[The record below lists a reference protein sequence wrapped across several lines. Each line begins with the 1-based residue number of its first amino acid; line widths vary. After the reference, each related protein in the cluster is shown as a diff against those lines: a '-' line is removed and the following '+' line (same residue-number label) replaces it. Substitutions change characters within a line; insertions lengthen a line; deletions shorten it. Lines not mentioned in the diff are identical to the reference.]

1 MCRTQSHGQIVVAD
15 GGGTRESNGTSQRCY
30 RSGRFVLGK
39 SIRPLVVPVHVLSWG
54 KLGCL
59 SELDPG
65 LLEATG
71 MVQHQTITVVE
82 RCVVGEPRSQ
92 IGKNLDGLV
101 FPTTY
106 TRSNRKVLARHVVAG
121 QDLRGF
127 DKDTTRFFPSALAVQ
142 VTACL
147 LYTSDAAD
155 D

>member
-30 RSGRFVLGK
+30 RSGRLVLCK

-65 LLEATG
+65 LLEATR

-82 RCVVGEPRSQ
+82 RCVVGVPRSQ
-92 IGKNLDGLV
+92 IGKDLNRLV
-101 FPTTY
+101 VQATC
-106 TRSNRKVLARHVVAG
+106 TRGNRKVLARHVVAG

-127 DKDTTRFFPSALAVQ
+127 DEDLSLIHISEPTRLGMI
-142 VTACL
+142 
-147 LYTSDAAD
+147 
-155 D
+155 